1 MNKIETNGSSLIGKT
16 NVSAVEVTNGKSNGS
31 CNGNGAA
38 PTTVHDAKV
47 VDMYVLFC
55 DLCLMTP
62 TIKSALNTSFKWI
75 DFPKL
80 NEM

>member
-1 MNKIETNGSSLIGKT
+1 MNKIETNGSSPIGKT

-47 VDMYVLFC
+47 VDMYV
-55 DLCLMTP
+55 
-62 TIKSALNTSFKWI
+62 
-75 DFPKL
+75 
-80 NEM
+80 